1 MAYKLSKQPSRR
13 RRSLSAKIGVDLGKV
28 ATVFIVY
35 GIISLITSWVFS
47 METQRVFSDKVR
59 TYVNPS
65 VPTQHAVDDDQDE
78 DEARNEENIGPI
90 TINGYKEV
98 YEITIA
104 TSLPENNWAFI
115 EGKVLDAEKEYL
127 FSFGKELWHETGYD
141 YDGTW
146 RESENNYSMKITFP
160 QPGQYYLS
168 LKTEGSYN
176 LDEVQVTIS
185 KKLGSSIPHM
195 VFGIFTLLVG
205 IILNEIRN
213 KTLSK
218 IVRSICNGQY
228 S

>member
-1 MAYKLSKQPSRR
+1 VAYKLSKQPSRR